1 MFFLRDFRIMK
12 LSSESQKVALRK
24 IMTNIS
30 IFQSRSISEVTNT
43 SIDKGEFSIEWV
55 LFESTLLIV
64 LKSRMYQWTY
74 HSQLY
79 NILGS
84 SQEYDPYQES
94 LMAEECILVDAD
106 DKAIGKASKRVCHT
120 IDSST
125 GTSPLHRAFSLF
137 IFNCDNKLL
146 LQQR

>member
-1 MFFLRDFRIMK
+1 MFFVCFFLLGRMLQLILGCAVNCDHKQQYIESIMN
-12 LSSESQKVALRK
+12 LEESVQQVLMLAIQEMITSGSTKGN
-24 IMTNIS
+24 NI
-30 IFQSRSISEVTNT
+30 
-43 SIDKGEFSIEWV
+43 FSA
-55 LFESTLLIV
+55 FTC
-64 LKSRMYQWTY
+64 
-74 HSQLY
+74 

-84 SQEYDPYQES
+84 NQEYDPYQES

-120 IDSST
+120 IDPST